1 MWRQPDQFNN
11 KTVMCVVIVCGGAF
25 ISLSLLPLDLTHS
38 RRLDVATNH
47 RVGVFAS
54 EPKPVGQ
61 YLRRLPHLNCTFLP
75 KESRTAVSI
84 FVFSYSSIKKQ
95 GRFCFPPRRLSEPI
109 IADY

>member
-1 MWRQPDQFNN
+1 MLLL
-11 KTVMCVVIVCGGAF
+11 CVEVPL
-25 ISLSLLPLDLTHS
+25 SLSLLPLDLTHS

-84 FVFSYSSIKKQ
+84 FVFIYSSIKKTRQ
-95 GRFCFPPRRLSEPI
+95 ALLSSKETF
-109 IADY
+109 